1 MTTLYSSSR
10 LLVVACLATKR
21 GDTKYIP
28 AIDRH
33 KKAALAN
40 FTVCGSPCGKGET
53 ALLSARLGFRSADP
67 PIKMY
72 DARMTVEIAAA
83 MKAGGLRTLWPH

>member
-33 KKAALAN
+33 K
-40 FTVCGSPCGKGET
+40 
-53 ALLSARLGFRSADP
+53 
-67 PIKMY
+67 
-72 DARMTVEIAAA
+72 
-83 MKAGGLRTLWPH
+83 